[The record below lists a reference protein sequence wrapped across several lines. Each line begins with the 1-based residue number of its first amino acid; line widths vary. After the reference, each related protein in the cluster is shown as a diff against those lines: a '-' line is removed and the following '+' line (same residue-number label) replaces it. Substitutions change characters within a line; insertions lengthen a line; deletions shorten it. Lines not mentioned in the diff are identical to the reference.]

1 MGSPP
6 PSPPWSAVYGVHI
19 NASVDHHGLYNVMPR
34 LADSTI
40 VLQKS
45 LEMVV
50 HNSPCEVAQHA
61 RTVRRDCDGK
71 RLDNASSIPLLV
83 TTMGRSGTTF
93 LQTLLHKLGLT
104 AMHDNLYG
112 TGTSL
117 ATTRRW
123 PPHVD
128 AVVSWPQAFE
138 DTTDC
143 QIPLFGVQPDR
154 RRFLHLAHLVRDPL
168 VAIGSRFNL
177 GSIEAFKGASAC
189 FTAAGSANAT
199 GKGRAEAALQHT
211 LRHYVFWNSFVE
223 ATSRFHLPLERIDA
237 TTLRSLL
244 AYGGL
249 RLAATDAEI
258 GSNISKL
265 QAASVNSAHT
275 KKAAPLTWA
284 RLGAV
289 DREFATLAQLVAL
302 RHGYRLEQTELL
314 WDPPNERRSSTA
326 PGSPSPRTPA
336 SRGGTAGCETRDGR
350 DRERGRCILWHA
362 GYPAP
367 PSSPPSSSAATS
379 ASARSR
385 RLEATAR
392 GAGGAQAR
400 LALVADGETACPCT
414 PTRA

>member
-1 MGSPP
+1 MFVACGLLTAYRSLSGEMGSPP

-40 VLQKS
+40 VLRKS

-265 QAASVNSAHT
+265 QAASVNAAHT

-314 WDPPNERRSSTA
+314 WDPA
-326 PGSPSPRTPA
+326 QRTPQQHCA
-336 SRGGTAGCETRDGR
+336 WKPFPSNTSKPRWHCWLRDAG
-350 DRERGRCILWHA
+350 
-362 GYPAP
+362 
-367 PSSPPSSSAATS
+367 
-379 ASARSR
+379 RSR
-385 RLEATAR
+385 
-392 GAGGAQAR
+392 
-400 LALVADGETACPCT
+400 P
-414 PTRA
+414 